1 MKAPLTQYT
10 FAHLDSLVALNLKHG
25 VAHLPAPAFWL
36 KPGLIPDLP
45 GTRILFIAFAAL
57 SMKATVILKSRAL
70 FLC

>member
-10 FAHLDSLVALNLKHG
+10 FAHLNSLVALNLKHG
-25 VAHLPAPAFWL
+25 VAHLPAPAFWV
-36 KPGLIPDLP
+36 KPALIQHLP
-45 GTRILFIAFAAL
+45 STRFFFIAFAAL